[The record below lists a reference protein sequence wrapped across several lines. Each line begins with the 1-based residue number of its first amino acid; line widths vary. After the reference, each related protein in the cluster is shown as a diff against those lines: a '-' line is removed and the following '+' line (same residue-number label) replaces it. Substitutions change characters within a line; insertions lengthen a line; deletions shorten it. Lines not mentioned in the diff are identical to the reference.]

1 MKIEERILKI
11 LEERDSILK
20 QELIDEL
27 KEHPGVV
34 EYVLKKMLKEG
45 KIKFERKYK
54 DGSRLYAVYIK
65 RA

>member
-1 MKIEERILKI
+1 MKIEERIIKL

-20 QELIDEL
+20 QDLIDEL

-34 EYVLKKMLKEG
+34 EFVLKKLLKEG

-54 DGSRLYAVYIK
+54 DGKRLYAIYIRK
-65 RA
+65 A